1 MLLKFTPM
9 KTLKF
14 TKMHGLGN
22 DVIVLD
28 RRLQQVE
35 LSKEL
40 IAHLCNRRTGVG
52 CDQLMVIEPCDD
64 ADVVAAY
71 RIFNPDANEVE
82 QCGNGARCVARYLYI
97 QDKLEAEFRLR
108 AMRSDVDAV
117 CHDDG
122 SVSVSLGVPSFE
134 PESLPLESEQR
145 LSEYHLEAAGRQ
157 LQFGAVSIGNPHA
170 VISVS
175 SVKNTDVETL
185 GSAIQAHE
193 LFPQSTNVEFVEF
206 LARDRLRLRVYER
219 GAGETL
225 ACGSGACATVA
236 VGRQWGWLDDQVTVE
251 MPGGEV
257 IINWSGEGDKIWL
270 RGNAVTVFQ
279 GVLSLEDLS

>member
-1 MLLKFTPM
+1 MS
-9 KTLKF
+9 TLEF

-28 RRLQQVE
+28 RREQKIDLTA
-35 LSKEL
+35 EL
-40 IAHLCNRRTGVG
+40 IMHLCDRRKGVG
-52 CDQLMVIEPCDD
+52 CDQLMIIENSEESSIT
-64 ADVVAAY
+64 ARY

-97 QDKLEAEFRLR
+97 KDGLETKFRLR
-108 AMRSDVDAV
+108 AMRSVVDVI
-117 CHDDG
+117 CHADK
-122 SVSVSLGVPSFE
+122 SVSVALGVPSFD
-134 PESLPLESEQR
+134 PKTLPMKSEQQ
-145 LSEYHLEAAGRQ
+145 LSEYHLEAAGRT

-170 VISVS
+170 VISVA
-175 SVKNTDVETL
+175 SVADTDVAGL
-185 GSAIQAHE
+185 GSAIQEHD
-193 LFPQSTNVEFVEF
+193 LFPLSTNVEFVEV

-251 MPGGEV
+251 MPGGEAIV
-257 IINWSGEGDKIWL
+257 NWAGEGEKIWL
-270 RGNAVTVFQ
+270 RGNAVSVFE
-279 GVLSLEDLS
+279 GRLELD